1 MGYRDESS
9 SLWRHTLHSIPRRL
23 TGQCNQYEEALFG
36 QQSTYTGIER
46 PYIKILNLLLQWH
59 GLKYV
64 FAYLFLHV
72 YVHELGIKLQVGRIS
87 KD

>member
-1 MGYRDESS
+1 MGYRDEVTVSDVTPFTVS
-9 SLWRHTLHSIPRRL
+9 QRRL
-23 TGQCNQYEEALFG
+23 MGQCNQYEEALFG

-46 PYIKILNLLLQWH
+46 PYIKILKLLLQWH